1 MLAIQMTT
9 QAGNSRRSRAAC
21 RQQAAER
28 ALAIAPETRFAA
40 LENRAF
46 LHRAVRYVAE
56 RGVRQYIDIGSG
68 YPTVGPVHEVA
79 GQIVADPHGAYV
91 DYDPDV
97 ARLIDWSEPVA
108 VLMVATLHFVTDAES
123 PNEIIATFRDHM
135 APGSY
140 LILSHGTHGETPDA
154 AEEAIREWDDA
165 TSRVTLRTP
174 TAIEDLFTGFELISP
189 GLVTTTEWGTAK
201 PAPTDQGLILA
212 GVGRVP

>member
-1 MLAIQMTT
+1 MTA

-91 DYDPDV
+91 DYDPEV
-97 ARLIDWSEPVA
+97 ARFSRTLLRSANA
-108 VLMVATLHFVTDAES
+108 VTVVHDLRPPSHMTDA
-123 PNEIIATFRDHM
+123 PRVPRL
-135 APGSY
+135 APKPDPGTGACG
-140 LILSHGTHGETPDA
+140 LSRAGRWPGA
-154 AEEAIREWDDA
+154 
-165 TSRVTLRTP
+165 VTIVPR
-174 TAIEDLFTGFELISP
+174 
-189 GLVTTTEWGTAK
+189 
-201 PAPTDQGLILA
+201 PAP
-212 GVGRVP
+212 V